1 MPSLFSASFSPNFSA
16 SPSSLSNSLTMTSVS
31 LRPSLRPSHGA
42 GSADRHGSYP
52 EPATYSLKP
61 DPILTLRHR
70 LRSISSTAD
79 TECQMRLGLWLGGA
93 PRAFRRAPPNPTAA
107 ESDGHNN

>member
-1 MPSLFSASFSPNFSA
+1 
-16 SPSSLSNSLTMTSVS
+16 MTSVS
-31 LRPSLRPSHGA
+31 LWPSLRPSHGA

-79 TECQMRLGLWLGGA
+79 TECQTRLGLWLRGA
-93 PRAFRRAPPNPTAA
+93 PRAFRVCPRTPTAA
-107 ESDGHNN
+107 ESDGHDNQLAL